1 MIKVTKYLR
10 PRITSRRERMTY
22 WMLALGFAMFLISV
36 IMHVPLLEV
45 APLYAAISAVAGW
58 YIQKE
63 TDKNSIK
70 EM

>member
-1 MIKVTKYLR
+1 
-10 PRITSRRERMTY
+10 MTY